1 MRFSRTVPILR
12 HPSGYAA
19 RIWLVSVPTAV
30 SFCGAVVGAALARA
44 LTDLSPPFA
53 LVVGGVAGWLLSSL
67 VLGAAAERLDRRLH
81 RMGGGPSFRR
91 RRH

>member
-1 MRFSRTVPILR
+1 
-12 HPSGYAA
+12 
-19 RIWLVSVPTAV
+19 V

-91 RRH
+91 RRHWPESPDRLVAGHCEQVAL